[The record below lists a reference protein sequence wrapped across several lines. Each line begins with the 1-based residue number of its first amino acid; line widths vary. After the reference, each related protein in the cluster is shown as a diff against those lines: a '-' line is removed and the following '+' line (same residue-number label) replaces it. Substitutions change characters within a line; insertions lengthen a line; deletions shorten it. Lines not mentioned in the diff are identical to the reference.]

1 MPRAE
6 HEVCGSTETWYM
18 FEAAFR
24 ALGQM
29 FSPPFRTVLLKS
41 AGLAIL
47 VLALLTIGLF
57 KLSGWL
63 AETGGAWAEGTIGSL
78 AHTPLVFA
86 GWILA
91 FAVGFGLFAGAI
103 FLMPAVTALTAS
115 FFVDEIADHVEAEH
129 YAGDAPGKALPLAR
143 ATYEGVKTALLAVA
157 IYFAAMPFLLFAGLG
172 AVIFFFATAWLLG
185 REYFEL
191 VAMRYRPVPQAKALR
206 RFHATS
212 VFTGGLFIAAFVSI
226 PILNLATP
234 LFGTAF
240 MVHLYK
246 RLAGENIR

>member
-1 MPRAE
+1 VR
-6 HEVCGSTETWYM
+6 GNQETDAM

-29 FSPPFRTVLLKS
+29 FSPPFRSVLLKS

-47 VLALLTIGLF
+47 VLAVLTIALF
-57 KLSGWL
+57 KLSAWL
-63 AETGGAWAEGTIGSL
+63 AESGGAWAEGTIGSL
-78 AHTPLVFA
+78 AHTPLIFA
-86 GWILA
+86 GWVLA

-115 FFVDEIADHVEAEH
+115 FFADEIAEHVEAEH
-129 YAGDAPGKALPLAR
+129 YAGDPPGKALPIAR
-143 ATYEGVKTALLAVA
+143 AAFEGVKTALIAVA
-157 IYFAAMPFLLFAGLG
+157 IYLAAMPFLLFAGLG
-172 AVIFFFATAWLLG
+172 AVIFFLATAWLLG

-191 VAMRYRPVPQAKALR
+191 AAMRYRPVPQAKAFR
-206 RFHATS
+206 RFHSTS
-212 VFTGGLFIAAFVSI
+212 VFIGGLFIAGFVSI

-246 RLAGENIR
+246 RLTGENIR

>member
-1 MPRAE
+1 MRDD
-6 HEVCGSTETWYM
+6 TETEAM

-29 FSPPFRTVLLKS
+29 FSPPFRSVLLKS
-41 AGLAIL
+41 AGLAIAI
-47 VLALLTIGLF
+47 LAVLTIVLF
-57 KLSGWL
+57 KLSAWL

-78 AHTPLVFA
+78 AQTPLAFF
-86 GWILA
+86 GWVLA
-91 FAVGFGLFAGAI
+91 FAIGLGLFAGAI

-129 YAGDAPGKALPLAR
+129 YAGDPSGKTLPIAR
-143 ATYEGVKTALLAVA
+143 AAYEGVKTALIGIA
-157 IYFAAMPFLLFAGLG
+157 IYLVAMPFLLFAGLG
-172 AVIFFFATAWLLG
+172 AVIFFFAAAWLLG

-191 VAMRYRPVPQAKALR
+191 VAMRYRPVAQAKAFR
-206 RFHATS
+206 RFHSTS
-212 VFTGGLFIAAFVSI
+212 VFIGGLFIAAFVSI

-246 RLAGENIR
+246 RLAGAGSPSAVTP